1 MKVAAVIP
9 ARAGSKG
16 ISHKNLRDLA
26 GKPLIAWTIE
36 AVLACMNIDRVI
48 VSTDSQEIANVAC
61 HYGAEVPFIRPAELA
76 RDETPSISTVVHAVE
91 WVEKNEG
98 YWADCVMCLQPT
110 SPLCATQDIQGTLDL
125 LNIQDAEGV
134 VSVTASEAHPYWM
147 KQLDHEGRLTDFLPP
162 PSSVHRRQ
170 DLPQL
175 YSLNG
180 AIYMAKRDILVD
192 RRTWYTPR
200 TFGYIMP
207 TDRSLDINTPWDL
220 YLAELILKD
229 KQRNS
234 EKAASV
240 PRETV
245 HA

>member
-1 MKVAAVIP
+1 MKVVAVIP

-16 ISHKNLRDLA
+16 ITNKNLRDLA
-26 GKPLIAWTIE
+26 GKPLISWTIE
-36 AVLACMNIDRVI
+36 AVLACPDVDRVI
-48 VSTDSQEIANVAC
+48 ISTDSQEIADVAR

-76 RDETPSISTVVHAVE
+76 RDETPTISTVVHAVE
-91 WVEKNEG
+91 WVEEHEE

-110 SPLCATQDIQGTLDL
+110 SPLCATQDIQGALDL
-125 LNIQDAEGV
+125 LKMKDAEGV
-134 VSVTASEAHPYWM
+134 VSVMVSEAHPYWM
-147 KQLDHEGRLTDFLPP
+147 KQLDHEGQLTDFLSPP
-162 PSSVHRRQ
+162 ASVHRRQ
-170 DLPQL
+170 DLPQI

-180 AIYMAKRDILVD
+180 AIYMAKRNTLVD
-192 RRTWYTPR
+192 QRTWYTPR

-234 EKAASV
+234 EKAAIEST
-240 PRETV
+240 ETV